1 MQREGWRWATFWSVE
16 WGCLKASGA
25 EKPGA
30 VKSSILWQRWGR
42 GHLPL
47 PGLRQ
52 RRAEMCTTNRRDAMV
67 TWAGTCLGLDVIFLP
82 SISNILGGLLRAGK
96 GLTVLEA
103 HFTLLFI
110 PSLWHRCFAIL
121 FVNGS
126 CVLNLPRHLVLLQLV
141 PLTPSALCTV
151 TSPCPGTANAHF
163 SQFHLTLLSNHPD
176 KPVSLSAYNHWIL
189 CSLDHTCLSVVQK
202 DYVCLE
208 ISTYFNKWMIAELY
222 NLFMFGLCTT
232 GLDFGYSIVLH

>member
-1 MQREGWRWATFWSVE
+1 MQWEGWRWATFWSVE

-110 PSLWHRCFAIL
+110 PSLWHRCYAIL

-141 PLTPSALCTV
+141 PLTPSAISALLLLPVLGQPMHIFPNSISLYFLITQTNLSLYLPTV
-151 TSPCPGTANAHF
+151 TGF
-163 SQFHLTLLSNHPD
+163 SVLLITPACQLSKKITYALKFPLTLINEWLQS
-176 KPVSLSAYNHWIL
+176 YITCL
-189 CSLDHTCLSVVQK
+189 CSACALLVWTLAI
-202 DYVCLE
+202 L
-208 ISTYFNKWMIAELY
+208 
-222 NLFMFGLCTT
+222 
-232 GLDFGYSIVLH
+232 